1 MIQAYETSNNNRII
15 YIYIYTHSDSST
27 FIGCLLKRIAKLLKE
42 RDDCIPN
49 PEEWAVN
56 TALNRHQLQV
66 NFTLLNSIKKLM
78 DVQIQHILSYIVSQV
93 DRNYNLDLLRE
104 GNNSSMM
111 KFWLSL
117 FNDVMFLQFDYNEIA
132 TSSLPVTNVKRQN
145 YCCKFPFSWELIDQI
160 EAAIGKNTQKCYLN
174 EGKNSVTFI
183 TILLKILRQVKDLQR
198 IIMHSR
204 KSHIL

>member
-1 MIQAYETSNNNRII
+1 MGQ
-15 YIYIYTHSDSST
+15 
-27 FIGCLLKRIAKLLKE
+27 LLKE

-56 TALNRHQLQV
+56 AALNRHQLQV

-104 GNNSSMM
+104 GSNSSIM
-111 KFWLSL
+111 KVWLSL
-117 FNDVMFLQFDYNEIA
+117 FNNVMFLQFDYDTIA
-132 TSSLPVTNVKRQN
+132 TSSAPVTNVKRQN

-160 EAAIGKNTQKCYLN
+160 EAAIGKSTQKRHLN
-174 EGKNSVTFI
+174 EGKNSIKFI
-183 TILLKILRQVKDLQR
+183 TIIC
-198 IIMHSR
+198 
-204 KSHIL
+204 

>member
-1 MIQAYETSNNNRII
+1 MIFT
-15 YIYIYTHSDSST
+15 YIHSDSST
-27 FIGCLLKRIAKLLKE
+27 FIGCLLKRMAKLLKE

-104 GNNSSMM
+104 SSNSSII
-111 KFWLSL
+111 KLWVSL
-117 FNDVMFLQFDYNEIA
+117 FNNVTFLQFDYNTIA
-132 TSSLPVTNVKRQN
+132 TSSAPVTNVKRQN
-145 YCCKFPFSWELIDQI
+145 YSCKFPFSWELIDQI
-160 EAAIGKNTQKCYLN
+160 EAAIGKSSQKCHLN

-183 TILLKILRQVKDLQR
+183 TIIC
-198 IIMHSR
+198 
-204 KSHIL
+204 